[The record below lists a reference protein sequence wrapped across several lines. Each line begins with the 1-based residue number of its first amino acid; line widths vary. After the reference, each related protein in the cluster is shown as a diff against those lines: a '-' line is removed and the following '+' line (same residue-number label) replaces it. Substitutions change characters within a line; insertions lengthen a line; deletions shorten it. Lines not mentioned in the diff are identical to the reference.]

1 MEEKVEM
8 MLVRAPAPPDI
19 IEIRKWIIFPEEQD
33 GDIWDD
39 PNDRKLGED
48 GSLSPLNPPEY
59 EGRCIIETE
68 ETTEPWW
75 IVGNHSWKTI
85 PFNLIHF
92 EKCCGHKPGWTE
104 IQQEESY
111 QCTHNN
117 SPHILIPGGPPQLL
131 MPFLIG
137 KGTQIPVLTEQDTE
151 KLDRVEI
158 TGVNRASATCQST
171 KANLWLPGD
180 KHMSSPQYAAKDH
193 NGNILGFNVLS
204 SQTWQLMQS
213 SVWSSCSTL
222 TLKEIQIPHSP
233 HRVLTLPHSKAANV
247 P

>member
-1 MEEKVEM
+1 
-8 MLVRAPAPPDI
+8 
-19 IEIRKWIIFPEEQD
+19 
-33 GDIWDD
+33 
-39 PNDRKLGED
+39 
-48 GSLSPLNPPEY
+48 
-59 EGRCIIETE
+59 
-68 ETTEPWW
+68 
-75 IVGNHSWKTI
+75 
-85 PFNLIHF
+85 
-92 EKCCGHKPGWTE
+92 
-104 IQQEESY
+104 
-111 QCTHNN
+111 
-117 SPHILIPGGPPQLL
+117 

-171 KANLWLPGD
+171 KADLWLPGD
-180 KHMSSPQYAAKDH
+180 KHMSSPQCAAKDH